1 MDKVLQMN
9 FRTGLGS
16 SMRITLEDPR
26 EDITAEDIKNV
37 MNLIISKDIFNVEGG
52 LVDIAS
58 AYIVTTQTEQ
68 VSFE

>member
-9 FRTGLGS
+9 FRTGLGR

-37 MNLIISKDIFNVEGG
+37 MNLIISKNIFNVEGG

-58 AYIVTTQTEQ
+58 AYIVTTQTQQ
-68 VSFE
+68 VIFE

>member
-9 FRTGLGS
+9 FRTGLGR

>member
-1 MDKVLQMN
+1 VDKVLQMN
-9 FRTGLGS
+9 FRTGLGR

>member
-9 FRTGLGS
+9 FRTGLGR

-37 MNLIISKDIFNVEGG
+37 MNLIISKDIFNVEEG